1 VSDTSVAPFHVPLAF
16 DMAHPATPP
25 PPAHPPAR
33 PGVGGGLLTAAPL
46 RCSGGLS
53 VTVRAPF
60 HFIPFGA
67 CLLLQARPGRR
78 GRPPAPAARPAGAA
92 RPPQVIPLPLLPL
105 SYERERERRGE
116 GEAREQGVR

>member
-1 VSDTSVAPFHVPLAF
+1 MSDTSVAPFHVPLAF

-67 CLLLQARPGRR
+67 CLLLQARPGR
-78 GRPPAPAARPAGAA
+78 PAGAA
-92 RPPQVIPLPLLPL
+92 RPPQVIPLPLLSL